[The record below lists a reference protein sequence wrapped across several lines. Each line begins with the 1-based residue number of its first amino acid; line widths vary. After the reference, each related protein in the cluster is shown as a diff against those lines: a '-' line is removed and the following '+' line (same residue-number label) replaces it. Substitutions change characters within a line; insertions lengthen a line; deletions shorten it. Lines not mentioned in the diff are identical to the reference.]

1 MLLPPAMLAQL
12 SWNPALPVA
21 AVLLLAAVFAGAT
34 LWARRGLAARFGLRR
49 VWPILTARSLLF
61 LLILVALLDPV
72 LRRDVAQPEVRQVLV
87 LQDVSAS
94 MDVRDDAAATR
105 AERARRLI
113 ERVRTEAP
121 AGVSFK
127 TRSFDA
133 TLLPEGT
140 GAKPGAASTGT
151 DVGAALS
158 EAATRLETPDTAAMV
173 LVTDGGDEPIQPARL
188 PAAPLL
194 VLGIGRDL
202 SRVADVA
209 IVQTDAPEVVEKEAN
224 FTISADLAA
233 TGAAAFRNGLRQ
245 VGVNLLRLQDTTW
258 APVDHRS
265 ADLRN
270 GRCRVAFTTACA
282 EPGTAQF
289 RIVVDAVPG
298 ELTTLNNQRTVRVE
312 VRRKTLDVLYFS
324 RRLGADLKM
333 LRQELGTDPAITFSA
348 LYRSTG
354 ERYTV
359 QSPPEGAAV
368 LDENELAKGFPTDL
382 ERLRRFD
389 CLIFGSFPAHE
400 WSAAEMKAVLQF
412 VEQGGGVILL
422 GGDDSF
428 DGGGYHLTPLQ
439 PLLPWRCTGT
449 GSSLQRANYL
459 VSVPPSA
466 EQNPAVAGLS
476 ELLDSGG
483 SNRASTAVA
492 VTSVNTPGEPLPG
505 AEVLLEATTTGRKTP
520 LVLEHRYGK
529 GRVLTMASN
538 TSWLWSRETGASSL
552 FYRRFWR
559 QAVRAVCGQTEGGR
573 ILQVSWNKTSF
584 RPGDRIVGTVR
595 TPGVTDA
602 RVRATVTSADGGMRP
617 LTAAG
622 PDNGVWLVEWL
633 LESRGVWTIQLTAE
647 RNGETLEVYR
657 KTLAVSPLP
666 DEGSR
671 LARQDAELTRL
682 AARCHGAYVP
692 EEQAETLGAQLAS
705 YLRPVA
711 RVENRSLVSDGPWF
725 LLLVVL
731 TVLAELALRRRL
743 NLL

>member
-1 MLLPPAMLAQL
+1 MLLPPATLAQL
-12 SWNPALPVA
+12 FWNPALPVA
-21 AVLLLAAVFAGAT
+21 AVFLLAVLFAAAT
-34 LWARRGLAARFGLRR
+34 LWARRGLVARFGLRR
-49 VWPILTARSLLF
+49 VWPILAARSFLF
-61 LLILVALLDPV
+61 LLLLIALLDPV
-72 LRRDVAQPEVRQVLV
+72 IRRDVAQPEARQVLI

-94 MDVRDDAAATR
+94 MDVRDEDGSTR

-113 ERVRTEAP
+113 ERVQADAP
-121 AGVSFK
+121 HGVICC
-127 TRSFDA
+127 TRMFDA

-140 GAKPGAASTGT
+140 AAKPAAAPAGT

-158 EAATRLETPDTAAMV
+158 EAAARLETPDTAAIV

-188 PAAPLL
+188 PVAPLL

-209 IVQTDAPEVVEKEAN
+209 VVQADAPEVVEKEAK
-224 FTISADLAA
+224 FRISADLAA
-233 TGAAAFRNGLRQ
+233 TGDAAFRNGLRQ

-258 APVDHRS
+258 TLVDHCS

-282 EPGTAQF
+282 KPGAAEF
-289 RIVVDAVPG
+289 RIAVDAVPG
-298 ELTTLNNQRTVRVE
+298 ERTTLNKQRTFCVE

-333 LRQELGTDPAITFSA
+333 LRQELGTDPAIVFTA

-359 QSPPEGAAV
+359 QAPPEGAAV
-368 LDENELAKGFPTDL
+368 MRENELANGFPTDL
-382 ERLRRFD
+382 ERLRLFD
-389 CLIFGSFPAHE
+389 CLILGSFPAHE

-412 VEQGGGVILL
+412 VEQGGGLILL

-449 GSSLQRANYL
+449 GSSLQRAIYL

-466 EQNPAVAGLS
+466 EQNPAVAGLG
-476 ELLDSGG
+476 EVLEFGG
-483 SNRASTAVA
+483 SNRTSTALA

-505 AEVLLEATTTGRKTP
+505 AEVLLEATAAGRKAP
-520 LVLEHRYGK
+520 LVLEQRYGK

-538 TSWLWSRETGASSL
+538 TSWLWAREPGASAL

-559 QAVRAVCGQTEGGR
+559 QAVRAVSGQTEGGR
-573 ILQVSWNKTSF
+573 VLQVSWNKTAF
-584 RPGDRIVGTVR
+584 RPGDRMVGTVR
-595 TPGVTDA
+595 VPGMSDA
-602 RVRATVTSADGGMRP
+602 RVRATVTGADGALRP
-617 LTAAG
+617 LPVAG
-622 PDNGVWLVEWL
+622 PENGAWQVEWL
-633 LESRGVWTIQLTAE
+633 LESRGVWTIQIMAE
-647 RNGETLEVYR
+647 RGAETLDVYR
-657 KTLAVSPLP
+657 RTMTVSPLP

-682 AARCHGAYVP
+682 ALRGHGVYVP
-692 EEQAETLGAQLAS
+692 EEQADTLRAQLAA
-705 YLRPVA
+705 YLRPIA

-731 TVLAELALRRRL
+731 TALAELALRRRL

>member
-1 MLLPPAMLAQL
+1 MFAQL
-12 SWNPALPVA
+12 FWNPALPVV
-21 AVLLLAAVFAGAT
+21 AVLLLAALFAGAT
-34 LWARRGLAARFGLRR
+34 LWMRHGLVARFGLRR
-49 VWPILTARSLLF
+49 VWPILAMRGLLF
-61 LLILVALLDPV
+61 LLLLVALLDPL
-72 LRRDVAQPEVRQVLV
+72 LRRDVSQQEARQVLI

-94 MDVRDDAAATR
+94 MDVRDEATTTR

-113 ERVRTEAP
+113 ERVRQDAP
-121 AGVSFK
+121 GRVSMK
-127 TRSFDA
+127 TRMFDA
-133 TLLPEGT
+133 ALLPEG
-140 GAKPGAASTGT
+140 AQPKPGVTPAGT

-158 EAATRLETPDTAAMV
+158 ETALRLETPDTAAIV
-173 LVTDGGDEPIQPARL
+173 LVTDGGDEPIQPTHF

-194 VLGIGRDL
+194 VLGVGNDL
-202 SRVADVA
+202 SHVADVA
-209 IVQTDAPEVVEKEAN
+209 VVQTDAPEVVEKEAS
-224 FTISADLAA
+224 FSISADLAA

-245 VGVNLLRLQDTTW
+245 VGVNLLRLQDTAW
-258 APVDHRS
+258 VPVDHRS
-265 ADLRN
+265 SDLRN

-289 RIVVDAVPG
+289 RITIDPVPG
-298 ELTTLNNQRTVRVE
+298 EMTSLNNQRTMRVE

-333 LRQELGTDPAITFSA
+333 LRQELGTDPAITFTA

-359 QSPPEGAAV
+359 QGPPEGAAV
-368 LDENELAKGFPTDL
+368 MSEGELAKGFPTDL

-400 WSAAEMKAVLQF
+400 WSAAEMKVVLEF

-428 DGGGYHLTPLQ
+428 DGGGYHLSPLL
-439 PLLPWRCTGT
+439 PLLPWRCTGM
-449 GSSLQRANYL
+449 GSSLQRATYL
-459 VSVPPSA
+459 VSVAPSA
-466 EQNPAVAGLS
+466 EQHPAVAGLR
-476 ELLDSGG
+476 ELLESGG
-483 SNRASTAVA
+483 SNSAPTAVA
-492 VTSVNTPGEPLPG
+492 VTSVNTPGDPLPG
-505 AEVLLEATTTGRKTP
+505 AEVLLEASAAGRKSP
-520 LVLEHRYGK
+520 LVLEHHYGK

-538 TSWLWSRETGASSL
+538 TSWLWARETGASSL

-559 QAVRAVCGQTEGGR
+559 QSVRAVCGQTEGGR
-573 ILQVSWNKTSF
+573 VLQVQWNKTSF
-584 RPGDRIVGTVR
+584 RPGEHVVGTVR

-602 RVRATVTSADGGMRP
+602 RLRATVTSADGMRP
-617 LTAAG
+617 LSMVG
-622 PDNGVWLVEWL
+622 PDSGVWQVDWL
-633 LESRGVWTIQLTAE
+633 LESRGVWTIQITAE
-647 RNGETLEVYR
+647 RGSEILEVYH
-657 KTLAVSPLP
+657 KTLTVAPLP

-682 AARCHGAYVP
+682 AARSHGAYVP
-692 EEQAETLGAQLAS
+692 EEQAGTLGAQLAA
-705 YLRPVA
+705 YLRPVT

-725 LLLVVL
+725 LLLVVV